1 MNKILELRSKR
12 NTLWEQTKAFLEE
25 HRGENGLVAS
35 DAVEQY
41 DRMAQEVKALG
52 AEIERLEQQA
62 QVDAQLAAPTS
73 RPVSGKPMIVT
84 EERAATKTGTKEYTE
99 AFWNMIRNRG
109 NYGEVHNA
117 LSVGEDSEGGFTVP
131 DEFERK
137 LVEALEGNNIFRGM
151 ATVIRT
157 SSGTRKIPI
166 AEDTGEASWIDEGEE
181 IPESDTTF
189 GQTML
194 SAYKLG
200 TMIKIS
206 NELLNDSAFDLAS
219 YIARRFGVRMGNAEE
234 RAFITGDG
242 VGKPLGLLDDAGAK
256 VGVTAAKTTAISFDE
271 VFQLYY
277 ALKAPYRK
285 KAEFLCNEA
294 LVLQLMTIKDNNG
307 NYIWKPG
314 LDIGKPDTLLNRPL
328 KTSAFMPEVA
338 AGNKVMAFGGY
349 SYYWIADRQNR
360 TFRRL
365 NELYARTDQVGF
377 LTTQRVDGKLILPE
391 AVQVLQ
397 MKAGA

>member
-41 DRMAQEVKALG
+41 DRMAQEVKDLG

-256 VGVTAAKTTAISFDE
+256 IGVTAAKTTAISFDE

-338 AGNKVMAFGGY
+338 AGNKVMAFGDY